1 MNFWIE
7 NDPPPPLELFQKFI
21 PFGGA
26 TRPYDLKQLVTF
38 HTVSHVTLLVSSG
51 KFTGGL
57 DFSGGALIFLQG
69 GAVFPSGG
77 RFILFRGA
85 LIFFQGGTFLPVKNA
100 RLNSGGPKPP

>member
-1 MNFWIE
+1 M
-7 NDPPPPLELFQKFI
+7 
-21 PFGGA
+21 
-26 TRPYDLKQLVTF
+26 
-38 HTVSHVTLLVSSG
+38 SHVTFLVRGG
-51 KFTGGL
+51 KFASGL
-57 DFSGGALIFLQG
+57 DFSG